1 MRYSE
6 SYLIS
11 LERKMK
17 IYDYLILGGGMTAA
31 AAAKAIREVDAAGTI
46 GMISAEAYKPYTR
59 PALSKSLWHGKP
71 EKSIYMGLPQSDF
84 DLFTGTNVVSL
95 DAQQKLLTD
104 EQGTTYGYKK
114 LLFATGG
121 TPRKL
126 EGAPEEI
133 VYYRTLDD
141 FHVIKGWIGKGGR
154 IGIIGA
160 GFIGSEIAASLVELG
175 ERVVM
180 VYMEEAVGVRV
191 YPRDLSDYLTKYYQ
205 QKGVQLVPRFELQGV
220 EKRGG
225 KLIMRAKDGAEVE
238 VEHVIA
244 GLGILP
250 NIALA
255 QSAGAVIAAR
265 EGGGGIQVDE
275 FMQTNLPG
283 VYAAGDVASFFN
295 HVQQRQMRA
304 EHEDNAL
311 SMGRAAGLNMAGR
324 KTHYLHQPFFY
335 SDMFDLGYNAVGELD
350 ARLETFSDWV
360 EPYRKGVVYYLKE
373 QKVRGVLLWNVWGQL
388 DYARDLIEEDLPH
401 TAKDLKGR
409 IAE

>member
-1 MRYSE
+1 
-6 SYLIS
+6 
-11 LERKMK
+11 MK

-31 AAAKAIREVDAAGTI
+31 AAAKAIREVDAVGSI
-46 GMISAEAYKPYTR
+46 GMISAEGYKPYVR
-59 PALSKSLWHGKP
+59 PALSKSLWHGKA
-71 EKSIYMGLPQSDF
+71 EESIYMDLPQGDF
-84 DLFTGTNVVSL
+84 DLFIATNVVSL

-104 EQGTTYGYKK
+104 EQGGTYGYKK
-114 LLFATGG
+114 LLFANGG

-126 EGAPEEI
+126 DDAPEEI

-141 FHVIKGWIGKGGR
+141 FHEIKSWIGNGSR

-175 ERVVM
+175 EQVVM
-180 VYMEEAVGVRV
+180 VYMEDTVGVRV
-191 YPRDLSDYLTKYYQ
+191 YPRDLSDYVTNYYQ
-205 QKGVQLVPRFELQGV
+205 QKGVELVPRFELQGV
-220 EKRGG
+220 EKRAG
-225 KLIMRAKDGAEVE
+225 KLIMRAKDGTEIEVD
-238 VEHVIA
+238 HVIA

-250 NIALA
+250 NTALV

-265 EGGGGIQVDE
+265 GGGGGIQVDE

-283 VYAAGDVASFFN
+283 IYAAGDVASFFN

-311 SMGRAAGLNMAGR
+311 MMGRAAGLNMAGR
-324 KTHYLHQPFFY
+324 KTHYLHQPYFY

-350 ARLETFSDWV
+350 ARLDTFSDWV

-373 QKVRGVLLWNVWGQL
+373 QKVVGVLLWNVWGQL
-388 DYARDLIEEDLPH
+388 DCARDLIEEGLPH
-401 TAKDLKGR
+401 NPQDLKGR
-409 IAE
+409 IVE